1 MSDERTAVFC
11 VGVGMRSGLR
21 ASNSSLRAALS
32 VLRPLAL
39 ALTFAC
45 AVPRPAP
52 VVVPAPPTQSAP
64 RRTTPPPAP
73 NEVIPALIAE
83 GTQRSHV
90 DADIEYLLDVI
101 GPRLTGSPEMR
112 RANDWTAQR
121 FREYGVDSAYLE
133 PWSFGVGWTRGPMTL
148 RMLAPQRRELL
159 SVSWGWSAGTTGPL
173 AGDVVLMDA
182 RSEGDF
188 NRRFAGKL
196 RGTWV
201 MLGSA
206 FQLVNPADP
215 PTTHADSVRADSL
228 FRTALPHSPDETR
241 FFAERAGLI
250 AEEHP
255 AGLIHDGAK
264 QFGLFTMSGS
274 PDFVSPIPQIV
285 IGNDVYSQLQRL
297 AQRGEHARLEA
308 DISNT
313 FTRDRLQQ
321 YNTVAE
327 IRGSELPDQVVLL
340 GAHLDSWDLAT
351 GGTDNGAGAIAV
363 LEAARILAAVGAR
376 PKRTIRFV
384 LFSGEE
390 EGLLGSEAYAAAHKR
405 DLDRFQAVLVLDN
418 GTGRIT
424 GLALQGHD
432 DLQSLWQSM
441 MEPLAGLGPIAVHS
455 GNKTGTDHLSFIPF
469 GVPAFNY
476 DQLTRGYNFTHHSQ
490 VDDYNAI
497 VPGDIAQAATV
508 MAVNAWQL
516 AQLDHLLPR
525 GSKR

>member
-1 MSDERTAVFC
+1 MISFQRSMRRLSIAILGLGAACTA
-11 VGVGMRSGLR
+11 S
-21 ASNSSLRAALS
+21 
-32 VLRPLAL
+32 
-39 ALTFAC
+39 
-45 AVPRPAP
+45 RPAP
-52 VVVPAPPTQSAP
+52 VAAPAATIPTPA

-83 GTQRSHV
+83 GTQHSHV
-90 DADIEYLLDVI
+90 DADLEYLLDVI

-112 RANDWTAQR
+112 RANDWTAKK
-121 FREYGVDSAYLE
+121 FREYGVDRADLE
-133 PWSFGVGWTRGPMTL
+133 PWSFGNGWIRGPMTL
-148 RMLAPQRRELL
+148 RMLTPQRRELL
-159 SVSWGWSAGTTGPL
+159 GASWGWSPGTTGPL

-182 RSEGDF
+182 RSERDF
-188 NRRFAGKL
+188 DRRFAGKL
-196 RGTWV
+196 RGAWV
-201 MLGSA
+201 LLGPA

-215 PTTHADSVRADSL
+215 PVTHTDSVRADSL
-228 FRTALPHSPDETR
+228 FRTALPHSSDETR
-241 FFAERAGLI
+241 FFAERFSLI
-250 AEEHP
+250 VDEHP
-255 AGLIHDGAK
+255 AGVIHDGGK

-274 PDFVSPIPQIV
+274 PEAISPVPQIV

-297 AQRGEHARLEA
+297 VRRGEHVRLEA
-308 DISNT
+308 NISNA
-313 FTRDRLQQ
+313 FTRDRLDQ

-327 IRGSELPDQVVLL
+327 IRGSQLPDQVVLL

-351 GGTDNGAGAIAV
+351 GGTDNGTGAIAV
-363 LEAARILAAVGAR
+363 LEAARILASVGAR

-390 EGLLGSEAYAAAHKR
+390 EGLFGSQAYAAAHAR
-405 DLDRFQAVLVLDN
+405 ELDRFQAVLVLDN

-432 DLQSLWQSM
+432 DLRGLWQSF
-441 MEPLAGLGPIAVHS
+441 MEPLASLGPFTVHP
-455 GNKTGTDHLSFIPF
+455 GNKTGTDHLSFLPY

-490 VDDYNAI
+490 IDDYDAT

-525 GSKR
+525 GVKR